1 MLRRTVPLI
10 LFCFCALSLQ
20 AQDLENIQIHGFATQ
35 GFLFSSNNNYLSMN
49 SSSGS
54 AQWTEG
60 AISISDPVTDNLRI
74 GMQLHMYQ
82 LGQFGGPNVQV
93 DWASGDYRFNDRLG
107 FRAGKIKTP
116 LGLFNDSQDV
126 DSLFLWVLLPQAMY
140 PVDNRGFDLAELGGE
155 LYGSLNL
162 GRRAG
167 SLQFQ
172 GHAGYSSIDRNGGYS
187 QQLAQFGLVFPDPP
201 GGKTEGGDLRWMT
214 PCRGLMLGLS
224 VLGQAVDETAAEGS
238 IHVSPNL
245 EMAYYAQWQTGKL
258 YFAGEYWRTPVNP
271 TLTLGATTIYMPLDT
286 RSWYVMGSYHLTRK
300 IGVGGYYS
308 HYLNKAADTSL
319 PENYSKDFVVSG
331 RYNFNSY
338 FYAKLEGHFLHGTGL
353 GYYASTN
360 PEGVKTN
367 SNMLAAKVGFSF

>member
-93 DWASGDYRFNDRLG
+93 DWASGDYRLNDRLG

-214 PCRGLMLGLS
+214 PCRGLMLGFS

-238 IHVSPNL
+238 IHVPANL
-245 EMAYYAQWQTGKL
+245 GMAYYAQWQTGKL
-258 YFAGEYWRTPVNP
+258 YFAGEYWRTPINP
-271 TLTLGATTIYMPLDT
+271 TLTLGTTTVYVPLDQ
-286 RSWYVMGSYHLTRK
+286 RSWYVMGSYHLTRR
-300 IGVGGYYS
+300 IDVGSYYS

-331 RYNFNSY
+331 RYNFNAY